1 MAAQDGKSVQGEQL
15 KAITHFEA
23 DRHMPYARKLHQLPR
38 KEKRQGFLHLMQAK
52 QEEENNDL

>member
-1 MAAQDGKSVQGEQL
+1 

-52 QEEENNDL
+52 QEEENEGFS